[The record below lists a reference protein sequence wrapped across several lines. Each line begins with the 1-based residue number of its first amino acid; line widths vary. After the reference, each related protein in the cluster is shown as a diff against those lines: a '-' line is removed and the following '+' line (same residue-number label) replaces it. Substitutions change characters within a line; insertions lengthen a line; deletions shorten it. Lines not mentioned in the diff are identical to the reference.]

1 MPEQIIDK
9 LPSIKA
15 GELNPSA
22 RQRVANLLHVDLTDS
37 DELVVTLRRAV
48 QAPADDQRVAARE
61 RLLQFLHQLDERSPD
76 VPDTEIEAAVDEAMQ
91 FVRPRQ

>member
-1 MPEQIIDK
+1 MPEQTIGN

-15 GELNPSA
+15 AELNPSA

-48 QAPADDQRVAARE
+48 QAPADDQRAAARE
-61 RLLQFLHQLDERSPD
+61 RLLQFLNRLAGRS
-76 VPDTEIEAAVDEAMQ
+76 TGGNGSGN
-91 FVRPRQ
+91 R

>member
-1 MPEQIIDK
+1 MPDPISGN

-15 GELNPSA
+15 AELTPSA
-22 RQRVANLLHVDLTDS
+22 RQRVAHLLHVDLTDT

-48 QAPADDQRVAARE
+48 QTPADDQRATARE
-61 RLLQFLHQLDERSPD
+61 RLLQFLHRLDERSPN
-76 VPDTEIEAAVDEAMQ
+76 VSEAEMETAIDEAMQ